1 MEEARLVAVV
11 TGASRGLGA
20 GMAAAWA
27 TRGIRVALCARTR
40 PDAPERADS
49 LTASVDVTDAVS
61 VDGFAGDVVERFG
74 PIDLWVNNAG
84 ILDPVGPL
92 ADADPGALS
101 RNVDVNVLGVLN
113 GSSAFARHVRA
124 RAGRGVLVNISSGGA
139 SRPYAGWAAY
149 CGSKAAVEMITEVV
163 AVEEREHGLRA
174 HALAPG
180 LVDTDMQALIR
191 ATPIERF
198 PDVERF
204 HEVHRRGSFNS
215 AAWVAAFILEQLV
228 RGPDA
233 EFGADSGPAV
243 RLRVPDEY

>member
-1 MEEARLVAVV
+1 MEEAPLVAVV

-20 GMAAAWA
+20 GMASAWA
-27 TRGIRVALCARTR
+27 AQGVQTGLCARTR
-40 PDAPERADS
+40 PDAPAGADS
-49 LTASVDVTDAVS
+49 LTASVDVTDATS
-61 VDGFAGDVVERFG
+61 VDEFAATVVGRFG

-84 ILDPVGPL
+84 VLDPVGPL
-92 ADADPGALS
+92 ADADPGALRS
-101 RNVDVNVLGVLN
+101 NLDINVLGVLN
-113 GSSAFARHVRA
+113 GSAAFARHVRS
-124 RAGRGVLVNISSGGA
+124 RPGRGVLVNISSGGA

-163 AVEEREHGLRA
+163 AVEERRHGLRA

-191 ATPIERF
+191 ATPAEQF

-204 HEVHRRGSFNS
+204 HEVHRHGSFNS

-233 EFGADSGPAV
+233 EADPEPPTV
-243 RLRVPDEY
+243 RLRVPDEH